1 MFLTVLVDKGNIDP
15 NNQSERLHF
24 IFVVSVYLLLSRLGW
39 CNMAMSL
46 PCSGGEMSSRQGSV
60 VCLTVIPQTVPNVNG
75 SPAADI
81 SVCILQTSSSDR
93 VGEESLRLGKAYP
106 ISSGGLGRCVAQLQR
121 RLFPQRH
128 CCFFFLKRKTQLEA
142 TSWRTGQEQRRS
154 RLWGRGEIEA
164 REMREQRLVDST
176 FCSWQKSAGR
186 ILFC

>member
-1 MFLTVLVDKGNIDP
+1 
-15 NNQSERLHF
+15 
-24 IFVVSVYLLLSRLGW
+24 
-39 CNMAMSL
+39 MAMSL

-60 VCLTVIPQTVPNVNG
+60 VCLTVIPQSVPNVNG

-128 CCFFFLKRKTQLEA
+128 CCFFFLERKTQWKPQAGEPVKSSGEVGCGGGERL
-142 TSWRTGQEQRRS
+142 RREKCEN
-154 RLWGRGEIEA
+154 RDWL
-164 REMREQRLVDST
+164 T
-176 FCSWQKSAGR
+176 
-186 ILFC
+186 